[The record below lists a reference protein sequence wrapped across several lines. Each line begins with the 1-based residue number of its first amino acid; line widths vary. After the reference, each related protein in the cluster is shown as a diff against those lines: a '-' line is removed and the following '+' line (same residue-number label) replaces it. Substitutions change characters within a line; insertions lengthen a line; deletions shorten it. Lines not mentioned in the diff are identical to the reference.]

1 MTTLILNAKVVNE
14 NSVKETDLLIKN
26 GRIEELGINLQ
37 HIKAAKV
44 VDASGLFLLPG
55 MIDDQVHFREP
66 GLTHKA
72 EIATESAAAVA
83 GGITSFMEMPNV
95 LPPTVNAQALEEKF
109 LLASKK
115 SVSNYSFYLGASH
128 ENIEDIKRLDA
139 ARVCGVKV
147 FMGASTGNLLVDDP
161 KVLESIF
168 QHSPILIATHCENS
182 DLIKR
187 NYARISGKL

>member
-1 MTTLILNAKVVNE
+1 MYDIILKNCKIVNE
-14 NSVKETDLLIKN
+14 NAIYESDVAIKN
-26 GRIEELGINLQ
+26 ARIELIQSSIDQE
-37 HIKAAKV
+37 AKQII
-44 VDASGLFLLPG
+44 DIAGRYLLPG
-55 MIDDQVHFREP
+55 LIDDQVHFRAP

-168 QHSPILIATHCENS
+168 PTILCFPG
-182 DLIKR
+182 R
-187 NYARISGKL
+187 GYRPF

>member
-1 MTTLILNAKVVNE
+1 M
-14 NSVKETDLLIKN
+14 
-26 GRIEELGINLQ
+26 
-37 HIKAAKV
+37 

-147 FMGASTGNLLVDDP
+147 FMGAATGNLLVDDP

-168 QHSPILIATHCENS
+168 QHSPILIATHCENLS
-182 DLIKR
+182 LIH
-187 NYARISGKL
+187 I